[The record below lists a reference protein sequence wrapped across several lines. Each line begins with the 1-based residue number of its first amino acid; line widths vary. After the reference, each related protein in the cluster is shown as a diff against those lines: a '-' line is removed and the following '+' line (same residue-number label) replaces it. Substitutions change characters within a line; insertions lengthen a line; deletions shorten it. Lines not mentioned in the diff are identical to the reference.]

1 MRTPDCCFRM
11 EERERWFSNA
21 MMLTCIIKRRL
32 RKGRYRMCIVLTF
45 SCVWTKAMLMHHV
58 WMRNIWKRRK
68 NIRVFKNIWILRVDG
83 AVRRL
88 PQCFFLLLNALTIL
102 ISHTRMK
109 NTSELNNKTAY
120 RTHNNTVSW
129 FILSERTHNKSHNTR

>member
-1 MRTPDCCFRM
+1 M

-21 MMLTCIIKRRL
+21 MMLTYIIKRRL
-32 RKGRYRMCIVLTF
+32 RKGRYRMCIVFTF
-45 SCVWTKAMLMHHV
+45 SCVWTKAILIRHV
-58 WMRNIWKRRK
+58 WMHNIWKRRK

-83 AVRRL
+83 GSKKTPPVL
-88 PQCFFLLLNALTIL
+88 FLLLNALTIL
-102 ISHTRMK
+102 ISHTWLK
-109 NTSELNNKTAY
+109 NISELNNKTAY